1 LMRTPR
7 LLILDEPTAVLPPTE
22 IDAFLLVC
30 RQVASAGCG
39 VVLVTHKLAE
49 ITRIA
54 DWVTVLR
61 GGSVADSARVAANS
75 MGRFVRAMVH
85 KDIDALDTTL
95 AASVGVGASAP
106 SSAGA
111 GRPPASR
118 KGGRNVLTIDAVSF
132 DDRQGVRRLE
142 EITIE
147 VRAGEIVGL
156 AGVEGNGQA
165 ELGAILA
172 GLEAPSSGRIFVNET
187 EITGAKAA
195 RVTGAGVG
203 IVPEDR
209 HAVGCILPMTIA
221 ENLFLNNLKR
231 FTRFG
236 MLQRAAMGRA
246 AETLMRRY
254 DVRASG
260 PQAPM
265 ATLSGGNQQ
274 KAVLARE
281 LSTDGLVFLLAAQPT
296 RGLDI
301 GALAAVYERIREAR
315 DRGVGVLLISSE
327 LDELIAVA
335 DRILVIFRGRVVG
348 EQPASH
354 ASREAIGRLMAG
366 ETSERVAA

>member
-1 LMRTPR
+1 
-7 LLILDEPTAVLPPTE
+7 
-22 IDAFLLVC
+22 
-30 RQVASAGCG
+30 
-39 VVLVTHKLAE
+39 
-49 ITRIA
+49 
-54 DWVTVLR
+54 
-61 GGSVADSARVAANS
+61 
-75 MGRFVRAMVH
+75 
-85 KDIDALDTTL
+85 
-95 AASVGVGASAP
+95 
-106 SSAGA
+106 
-111 GRPPASR
+111 
-118 KGGRNVLTIDAVSF
+118 
-132 DDRQGVRRLE
+132 
-142 EITIE
+142 
-147 VRAGEIVGL
+147 
-156 AGVEGNGQA
+156 
-165 ELGAILA
+165 
-172 GLEAPSSGRIFVNET
+172 
-187 EITGAKAA
+187 
-195 RVTGAGVG
+195 
-203 IVPEDR
+203 
-209 HAVGCILPMTIA
+209 MTIA